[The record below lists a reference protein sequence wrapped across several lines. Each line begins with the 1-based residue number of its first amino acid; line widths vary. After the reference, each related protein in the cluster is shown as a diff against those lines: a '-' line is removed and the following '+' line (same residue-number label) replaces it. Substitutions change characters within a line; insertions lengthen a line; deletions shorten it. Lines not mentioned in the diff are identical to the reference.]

1 MEIFMFNLIY
11 EENGMKKTEMFP
23 SVLQRIRRE
32 NELRRLEIPF
42 IKETQKLSL

>member
-11 EENGMKKTEMFP
+11 EENGLKKTEMFP

-32 NELRRLEIPF
+32 NELKRLEIPY
-42 IKETQKLSL
+42 IRETQKLSL